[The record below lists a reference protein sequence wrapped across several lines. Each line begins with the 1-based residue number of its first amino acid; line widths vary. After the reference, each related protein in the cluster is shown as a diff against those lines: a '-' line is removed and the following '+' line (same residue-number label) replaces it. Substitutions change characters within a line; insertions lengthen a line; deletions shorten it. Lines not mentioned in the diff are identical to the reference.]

1 MIKKLAALGLI
12 FSTALSLSACTAT
25 AGNAQQKS
33 ESQDKTE
40 HNSKV
45 TRNIDAKFMR
55 EHIFDYKANPSEF
68 VFKGNRPT
76 IIDFYADWCGPCRQL
91 SPRLEA
97 LAKKYA
103 GKIDVYKVNVD
114 NETELASVFGVRSI
128 PMLLFI
134 GMDGAMPS
142 VSQGALSDKQLES
155 EAQRLLQT
163 VKK

>member
-1 MIKKLAALGLI
+1 MNKKLWV
-12 FSTALSLSACTAT
+12 LSLIALAQTSLVACDAT
-25 AGNAQQKS
+25 ASNQTKATDTQTKEQTKA
-33 ESQDKTE
+33 
-40 HNSKV
+40 

-55 EHIFDYKANPSEF
+55 EHIFDYKANPTQF
-68 VFKGNRPT
+68 VFKGQRPA
-76 IIDFYADWCGPCRQL
+76 IVDFYADWCGPCRQL

-114 NETELASVFGVRSI
+114 NESELASVFGVRSI

-142 VSQGALSDKQLES
+142 VSQGALGDKELES
-155 EAQRLLQT
+155 EAQRLLAT
-163 VKK
+163 VKAE